1 MSRLAAAL
9 TFMLVMALPAVAQER
24 ADGFRS
30 PSGNIHCQA
39 YKLDDGA
46 GLRCDI
52 RQMANKPPPKPRDCD
67 LDWGRAFEVSD
78 KAQPAQRLCY
88 GDTVMN
94 DDLPPLAYGGSWQRH
109 GFTCTSAQSGVRC
122 ANARG
127 NGFELSRGTQRL
139 F

>member
-1 MSRLAAAL
+1 MSRLAAVFVITMVLA
-9 TFMLVMALPAVAQER
+9 VPAFPQER

-46 GLRCDI
+46 ALRCDI
-52 RQMANKPPPKPRDCD
+52 RAMANKPPPKPRDCD

-78 KAQPAQRLCY
+78 KAAPATRLCY

-94 DDLPPLAYGGSWQRH
+94 DVLPPLAYGASWQRH
-109 GFTCTSAQSGVRC
+109 GFTCTSSQSGVTC

-127 NGFELSRGTQRL
+127 NGFELSRGAQRV